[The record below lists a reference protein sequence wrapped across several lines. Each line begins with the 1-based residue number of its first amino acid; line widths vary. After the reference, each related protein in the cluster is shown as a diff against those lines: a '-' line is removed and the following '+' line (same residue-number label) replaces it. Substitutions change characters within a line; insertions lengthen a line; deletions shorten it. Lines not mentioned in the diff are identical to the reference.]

1 MFKTSE
7 IKNNLI
13 DGWIMNMNSERN
25 GNTKGFYIEKC
36 TILHNKRNRN

>member
-13 DGWIMNMNSERN
+13 DGWIMNINSER
-25 GNTKGFYIEKC
+25 KWKY
-36 TILHNKRNRN
+36 KRLLYRKMQNLT